1 MKNHLERLKEL
12 RQDNDLTQE
21 EVGETLGTTK
31 QYYQKYEKGIRPLPI
46 GHLITLAQLYHTST
60 DYLLGLTDNPNPYPR
75 AE

>member
-31 QYYQKYEKGIRPLPI
+31 QYYQKYEKG
-46 GHLITLAQLYHTST
+46 
-60 DYLLGLTDNPNPYPR
+60 DYKKRNGKR
-75 AE
+75 VKK